1 MIARYASAVTTGTFM
16 TFGLLFIMQLLISLQ
31 PGAESVPRERHYLNP
46 FKVEPAKTK
55 LDPIEELP
63 PRENLTKTELPPPR
77 PLHGAGH
84 GTIGVRLTEPGTPR
98 LSGGIPGPDMYSDG
112 PLVAL
117 VRVSPVYPA
126 RALSQGLEGTVI
138 VQFDVSAKGQVVNIV
153 VIESSHRIFE
163 QAAIQ
168 AAERFRFKPRVI
180 DGIALETYGIQ
191 NLFRFSL
198 DDQ

>member
-1 MIARYASAVTTGTFM
+1 MFARYASAVTTGTFM
-16 TFGLLFIMQLLISLQ
+16 TFGLLFVMQLLISLQ

-46 FKVEPAKTK
+46 FKMENTDTK
-55 LDPIEELP
+55 VDPIEEIP
-63 PRENLTKTELPPPR
+63 PREKLTKTELPPAR
-77 PLHGAGH
+77 PQQTSAH
-84 GTIGVRLTEPGTPR
+84 GTTGVRLTTPDAPPM
-98 LSGGIPGPDMYSDG
+98 SGAIPGPGIYNDG

-138 VQFDVSAKGQVVNIV
+138 VQFDVGANGQVGNV
-153 VIESSHRIFE
+153 VVVESSHRVFE